1 MTTPD
6 RTSPVEVAEPL
17 HHAPAP
23 DGVVEFG
30 SSSCHV
36 EDASPEVLLSVRA
49 HSRLE
54 SRCPD
59 CAVLERG
66 RKQAEADRD
75 PSKVTDFNV
84 LIVRHRMTHPAGP

>member
-1 MTTPD
+1 M
-6 RTSPVEVAEPL
+6 RI
-17 HHAPAP
+17 
-23 DGVVEFG
+23 
-30 SSSCHV
+30 
-36 EDASPEVLLSVRA
+36 

-59 CAVLERG
+59 CAALERG